1 MPQTAPYGSWKS
13 PLSAERAVAAGI
25 GLGDV
30 SFDGDSLLWQESRP
44 AEKGR
49 NVVMRRAADGTLQEL
64 TPAPWNARTRV
75 HEYGGRA
82 YLMDRGVLFF
92 SHFADQ
98 RLYRV
103 DAGQAPRPIT
113 PEATALRYADLC
125 ADAQRG
131 LLWAVREDHRGDGEA
146 RNTLVAL
153 QADGDEQGGRIVAEG
168 HDFYAAPR
176 LSPDGTQ
183 LAWLSWNHPDMPWD
197 GCELWLAEVDAAGQL
212 HGARRLAGSRDEAVQ
227 QPLWSPDGR
236 LHFISDRSGWW
247 NLYRWGDGGAE
258 ALCPMEAEFGQPF
271 WNFGLATYAFA
282 SATQLVCCIGR
293 NARVAA
299 GGAGHRQPAVARD
312 RHALQQLRQHR
323 RGRRPGAVHRRIAA
337 AAGVGG
343 PAAAGQRP
351 HRAAA
356 PRQHAGRGPRL
367 HVRGA
372 GHRVPHRRRP
382 DGARLLLP
390 AARTATSRRPAGEKP
405 PLLVMG
411 HGGPTSMAVDAYRAG
426 VQYWTSR
433 GIAVLD
439 VNYGG
444 STGFGRAYRQRLD
457 GQWGVVDV
465 EDCIHGAHFLVQ
477 RGEVDGQ
484 RLIIRG
490 GSAGGYT
497 TLCALAFHDSFA
509 CGASLY
515 GIGDLETLAT
525 DTHKFEAR
533 YLDRLVGPYPAAR
546 ELYLARS
553 PIHHLDGLKCPLI
566 LLQGAEDQVVP
577 PEQSRRMHAALKAKG
592 VPVAYLEFEG
602 EQHGFRM
609 AANIVRALE
618 AEAYF
623 YCARV
628 RLHAGRRGGAAAHR
642 QPLAPQQRL
651 AHQRQPV
658 VAEVHVVAVDV
669 DRRRAEAAAADQL
682 FGVGLQLR
690 LDGVGGDAGEEG
702 LGVDATLLA
711 DRRQHRVL
719 RDVLVAAPVGLE
731 HRGGKGHQLALSA
744 PATGSR
750 ASP

>member
-1 MPQTAPYGSWKS
+1 MPRTAPYGSWTS

-49 NVVMRRAADGTLQEL
+49 NVVMRRAIDGTLQEL
-64 TPAPWNARTRV
+64 TPVPWNARTRV

-103 DAGQAPRPIT
+103 DPGQAPRPIT
-113 PEATALRYADLC
+113 PEAAALRYADLC
-125 ADAQRG
+125 ADARRG
-131 LLWAVREDHRGDGEA
+131 LLWAVREDHRGKGEA

-168 HDFYAAPR
+168 QDFYAAPR
-176 LSPDGTQ
+176 LSPDGSQ

-197 GCELWLAEVDAAGQL
+197 GCELWLAEVDAAGHLQ
-212 HGARRLAGSRDEAVQ
+212 GAHRLAGSRDEAVQ
-227 QPLWSPDGR
+227 QPVWSPDGR
-236 LHFISDRSGWW
+236 LHFVSDRSGWW
-247 NLYRWGDGGAE
+247 NLYRWSDGGAE
-258 ALCPMEAEFGQPF
+258 ALCPMAAEFGQPF
-271 WNFGLATYAFA
+271 WNFGLCTYAFA

-293 NARVAA
+293 
-299 GGAGHRQPAVARD
+299 HAVSRLAVLDTRS
-312 RHALQQLRQHR
+312 LRLSEIDTPFSSF
-323 RGRRPGAVHRRIAA
+323 GNIAA
-337 AAGVGG
+337 AEGRVLFTGASPLQPASVYLLQLDSGRLELLRRGSALDADPAYTAVAQPIEFPTAGGLTAHAFYY
-343 PAAAGQRP
+343 PPKNRDFAA
-351 HRAAA
+351 
-356 PRQHAGRGPRL
+356 
-367 HVRGA
+367 
-372 GHRVPHRRRP
+372 
-382 DGARLLLP
+382 
-390 AARTATSRRPAGEKP
+390 PAGEKP

-444 STGFGRAYRQRLD
+444 SSGFGRAYRQRLD

-465 EDCIHGAHFLVQ
+465 QDCIHGARFLVQ
-477 RGEVDGQ
+477 RGQVDGR

-497 TLCALAFHDSFA
+497 TLSALAFHDGFA

-546 ELYLARS
+546 ELYRARS
-553 PIHHLDGLKCPLI
+553 PIHHLDGLTCPLI
-566 LLQGAEDQVVP
+566 LLQGAEDAVVP

-602 EQHGFRM
+602 EQHGFRQLK
-609 AANIVRALE
+609 NIVRALE
-618 AEAYF
+618 AEAFF
-623 YCARV
+623 YARV
-628 RLHAGRRGGAAAHR
+628 
-642 QPLAPQQRL
+642 
-651 AHQRQPV
+651 
-658 VAEVHVVAVDV
+658 
-669 DRRRAEAAAADQL
+669 
-682 FGVGLQLR
+682 FGF
-690 LDGVGGDAGEEG
+690 
-702 LGVDATLLA
+702 TLA
-711 DRRQHRVL
+711 DTVEPL
-719 RDVLVAAPVGLE
+719 LIDNL
-731 HRGGKGHQLALSA
+731 
-744 PATGSR
+744 
-750 ASP
+750 

>member
-1 MPQTAPYGSWKS
+1 MPRTAPYGSWTS

-49 NVVMRRAADGTLQEL
+49 NVVMRRAIDGTLQEL
-64 TPAPWNARTRV
+64 TPVPWNARTRV

-103 DAGQAPRPIT
+103 DPGQAPRPIT
-113 PEATALRYADLC
+113 PEAAALRYADLC
-125 ADAQRG
+125 ADARRG
-131 LLWAVREDHRGDGEA
+131 LLWAVREDHRGKGEA

-168 HDFYAAPR
+168 QDFYAAPR
-176 LSPDGTQ
+176 LSPDGSQ

-197 GCELWLAEVDAAGQL
+197 GCELWLAEVDAAGHLQ
-212 HGARRLAGSRDEAVQ
+212 GAHRLAGSRDEAVQ
-227 QPLWSPDGR
+227 QPVWSPDGR
-236 LHFISDRSGWW
+236 LHFVSDRSGWW
-247 NLYRWGDGGAE
+247 NLYRWSDGGAE
-258 ALCPMEAEFGQPF
+258 ALCPMAAEFGQPF
-271 WNFGLATYAFA
+271 WNFGLCTYAFA

-293 NARVAA
+293 
-299 GGAGHRQPAVARD
+299 HAVSRLAVLDTRS
-312 RHALQQLRQHR
+312 LRLSEIDTPFSSF
-323 RGRRPGAVHRRIAA
+323 GNIAA
-337 AAGVGG
+337 AEGRVLFTGASPLQPASVYLLQLDSGRLELLRRGSALDADPAYTAVAQPIEFPTAGGLTAHAFYC
-343 PAAAGQRP
+343 PPKNRDFAA
-351 HRAAA
+351 
-356 PRQHAGRGPRL
+356 
-367 HVRGA
+367 
-372 GHRVPHRRRP
+372 
-382 DGARLLLP
+382 
-390 AARTATSRRPAGEKP
+390 PAGEKP

-444 STGFGRAYRQRLD
+444 SSGFGRAYRQRLD

-465 EDCIHGAHFLVQ
+465 QDCIHGARFLVQ
-477 RGEVDGQ
+477 RGQVDGR

-497 TLCALAFHDSFA
+497 TLSALAFHDGFA

-546 ELYLARS
+546 ELYRARS
-553 PIHHLDGLKCPLI
+553 PIHHLDGLTCPLI
-566 LLQGAEDQVVP
+566 LLQGAEDAVVP

-602 EQHGFRM
+602 EQHGFRQLK
-609 AANIVRALE
+609 NIVRALE
-618 AEAYF
+618 AEAFF
-623 YCARV
+623 YARV
-628 RLHAGRRGGAAAHR
+628 
-642 QPLAPQQRL
+642 
-651 AHQRQPV
+651 
-658 VAEVHVVAVDV
+658 
-669 DRRRAEAAAADQL
+669 
-682 FGVGLQLR
+682 FGF
-690 LDGVGGDAGEEG
+690 
-702 LGVDATLLA
+702 TLA
-711 DRRQHRVL
+711 DTVEPL
-719 RDVLVAAPVGLE
+719 LIDNL
-731 HRGGKGHQLALSA
+731 
-744 PATGSR
+744 
-750 ASP
+750 

>member
-1 MPQTAPYGSWKS
+1 MPQTAPFGSWAS

-30 SFDGDSLLWQESRP
+30 SFDGDAALWQESRP

-49 NVVMRRAADGTLQEL
+49 NVVMRRAVDGALQEL

-103 DAGQAPRPIT
+103 DPGQAPRPIT

-125 ADAQRG
+125 AHARRG

-146 RNTLVAL
+146 RNCLVAL
-153 QADGDEQGGRIVAEG
+153 QAAGDAQGGRIVAQG
-168 HDFYAAPR
+168 RDFYAAPR

-197 GCELWLAEVDAAGQL
+197 GCELWLAEVDAEGQL

-227 QPLWSPDGR
+227 QPMWSPDGR
-236 LHFISDRSGWW
+236 LYFISDRSGWW
-247 NLYRWGDGGAE
+247 NLYRWGDGTAE
-258 ALCPMEAEFGQPF
+258 ALCPMQAEFGQPF
-271 WNFGLATYAFA
+271 WNFGLCTYAFA
-282 SATQLVCCIGR
+282 SATQLVCCFSCNAVSRLAVLDTRSLHLSEIDTPFSSFGNLAAADGR
-293 NARVAA
+293 VLFTGASPLQPASVYLLQLDSGRLELLRSGSSLDADPDYTSVAQPIEFPTA
-299 GGAGHRQPAVARD
+299 GGLTAHAFYYPPKNRD
-312 RHALQQLRQHR
+312 F
-323 RGRRPGAVHRRIAA
+323 AA
-337 AAGVGG
+337 
-343 PAAAGQRP
+343 
-351 HRAAA
+351 
-356 PRQHAGRGPRL
+356 
-367 HVRGA
+367 
-372 GHRVPHRRRP
+372 
-382 DGARLLLP
+382 
-390 AARTATSRRPAGEKP
+390 PAGEKP

-411 HGGPTSMAVDAYRAG
+411 HGGPTSMAVNAYRAA

-444 STGFGRAYRQRLD
+444 SSGFGRAYRQRLV

-465 EDCIHGAHFLVQ
+465 QDCIHGAQLLVQ
-477 RGEVDGQ
+477 RGQVDGR

-497 TLCALAFHDSFA
+497 TLSALAFHDSFA

-515 GIGDLETLAT
+515 GIGDLETLAV

-546 ELYLARS
+546 ELYRARS
-553 PIHHLDGLKCPLI
+553 PIYHLDGLTCPLI
-566 LLQGAEDQVVP
+566 LLQGAEDAVVP
-577 PEQSRRMHAALKAKG
+577 PAQSRRMHAALKAKG

-609 AANIVRALE
+609 AANIVRALQ

-623 YCARV
+623 YSRV
-628 RLHAGRRGGAAAHR
+628 
-642 QPLAPQQRL
+642 
-651 AHQRQPV
+651 
-658 VAEVHVVAVDV
+658 
-669 DRRRAEAAAADQL
+669 
-682 FGVGLQLR
+682 FGF
-690 LDGVGGDAGEEG
+690 
-702 LGVDATLLA
+702 TLA
-711 DRRQHRVL
+711 DTVEPVL
-719 RDVLVAAPVGLE
+719 IDNL
-731 HRGGKGHQLALSA
+731 
-744 PATGSR
+744 
-750 ASP
+750 

>member
-1 MPQTAPYGSWKS
+1 MPQAAPYGSWTS

-30 SFDGDSLLWQESRP
+30 SFDNGSVLWQESRP

-49 NVVMRRAADGTLQEL
+49 NVVMRHAADRPLQEL
-64 TPAPWNARTRV
+64 NPAPWNARTRV

-98 RLYRV
+98 RLVRV
-103 DAGQAPRPIT
+103 DPGQAPRPIT
-113 PEATALRYADLC
+113 PEASALRYADLC
-125 ADAQRG
+125 ADARRG
-131 LLWAVREDHRGDGEA
+131 LLWGVREDHRGSGEPI
-146 RNTLVAL
+146 NCLVAL
-153 QADGDEQGGRIVAEG
+153 RSDGDAQGGRIVATG

-212 HGARRLAGSRDEAVQ
+212 RGERCLAGSRDEAAQ
-227 QPLWSPDGR
+227 QPMWSPDGR

-258 ALCPMEAEFGQPF
+258 ALCPMDAEFGQPF
-271 WNFGLATYAFA
+271 WNFGLCTYAFA
-282 SATQLVCCIGR
+282 SATQLVCCIAR
-293 NARVAA
+293 NAVSRLAVLDTGSLQLHEIATPFSSFGNLAAADGRVLFTGASPLQPASVYLLQLDSGRLELLRRGSSLDVDPDYTSMAQAIEFPTA
-299 GGAGHRQPAVARD
+299 GGMTAHAFYYPPKNRD
-312 RHALQQLRQHR
+312 F
-323 RGRRPGAVHRRIAA
+323 
-337 AAGVGG
+337 
-343 PAAAGQRP
+343 
-351 HRAAA
+351 
-356 PRQHAGRGPRL
+356 
-367 HVRGA
+367 
-372 GHRVPHRRRP
+372 
-382 DGARLLLP
+382 
-390 AARTATSRRPAGEKP
+390 TAPAGEKP

-444 STGFGRAYRQRLD
+444 SAGFGRAYRQRLD

-465 EDCIHGAHFLVQ
+465 QDCIHGAQVLVQ
-477 RGEVDGQ
+477 RGQVDGR

-497 TLCALAFHDSFA
+497 ALSALAFHDAFA

-546 ELYLARS
+546 ELYRARS

-566 LLQGAEDQVVP
+566 LLQGAQDQVVP

-602 EQHGFRM
+602 EQHGFRD
-609 AANIVRALE
+609 AKNIVRALE

-623 YCARV
+623 YSRV
-628 RLHAGRRGGAAAHR
+628 
-642 QPLAPQQRL
+642 
-651 AHQRQPV
+651 
-658 VAEVHVVAVDV
+658 
-669 DRRRAEAAAADQL
+669 
-682 FGVGLQLR
+682 FGF
-690 LDGVGGDAGEEG
+690 
-702 LGVDATLLA
+702 TLA
-711 DRRQHRVL
+711 DALEPVL
-719 RDVLVAAPVGLE
+719 IDNL
-731 HRGGKGHQLALSA
+731 
-744 PATGSR
+744 
-750 ASP
+750 